1 MKRIYCDHT
10 STTPIDER
18 VLNEMLLF
26 LKEKYANPSSIHLQG
41 QEVRKH
47 VEIARKKVAELINA
61 DSHEIVFTSGGTEAN
76 NLAIKGIAFKKG
88 KGHIITSKIEHHSVL
103 DVLKYLEKKGF
114 DVTYLDVDKYGLVNP
129 DDVKKAI
136 RDDTILITIIFASNE
151 VGTIQPVKEISEIA
165 REKGIPFHTDACM
178 MVGLE
183 KVDVKELGVD
193 MLSLSAHK
201 FYGPKGIGAL
211 YARKGILLESLI
223 HGGHHEKRRRGG
235 SENVPGII
243 GMGKASELA
252 MEEIEKDRERIK
264 ELRDNLEKFILE
276 SIPDVIVVGHPEK
289 RLYNILT
296 VCFKYIEGESI
307 LLNLDFEGISVSS
320 GSACTSGSLEPS
332 HVLLAMGLPHEVAHG
347 SIRFSFG
354 KINNLKDVEK
364 IKEVLPGIIN
374 KLRQMSP
381 FWEKNK

>member
-18 VLNEMLLF
+18 VLKEMLPF
-26 LKEKYANPSSIHLQG
+26 LNEKYANPSSIHLQG
-41 QEVRKH
+41 QEIRKH

-61 DSHEIVFTSGGTEAN
+61 DVQEIIFTSGGTEAN
-76 NLAIKGIAFKKG
+76 NMAIKGIAFKKG
-88 KGHIITSKIEHHSVL
+88 KGHIITSKVEHHSVL

-114 DVTYLDVDKYGLVNP
+114 ELTYMDVDETGLVNP
-129 DDVKKAI
+129 DDIEKAI
-136 RDDTILITIIFASNE
+136 RDDTILITIILANNE
-151 VGTIQPVKEISEIA
+151 VGTIQPVKQIA
-165 REKGIPFHTDACM
+165 RIAKEKGVPFHTDACM
-178 MVGLE
+178 MVGWE

-193 MLSLSAHK
+193 MLSFSAHK
-201 FYGPKGIGAL
+201 FYGPKGTGAL
-211 YARKGILLESLI
+211 YVRKGILLENLI

-235 SENVPGII
+235 TENVPGII
-243 GMGKASELA
+243 GMGKAAEVA
-252 MEEIEKDRERIK
+252 MEEIEENKKRIK
-264 ELRDNLEKFILE
+264 ELRDNLEKFIVE
-276 SIPDVIVVGHPEK
+276 NIPEVIVVGHSEK

-332 HVLLAMGLPHEVAHG
+332 HVLLAMGLPHETAHG

-354 KINNLKDVEK
+354 KINNSEDVEK
-364 IKEVLPGIIN
+364 VKEVLPGIIN
-374 KLRQMSP
+374 RLRQMSP
-381 FWEKNK
+381 FWEKK